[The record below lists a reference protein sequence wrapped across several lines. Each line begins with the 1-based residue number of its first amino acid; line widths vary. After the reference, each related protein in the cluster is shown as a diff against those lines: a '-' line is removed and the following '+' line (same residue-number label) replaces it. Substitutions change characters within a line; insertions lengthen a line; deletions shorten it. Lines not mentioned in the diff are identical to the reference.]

1 MEDWKNLILSS
12 FLVRIHSFRTFR
24 AYAYFQTLVY
34 KHKLFGTIHLSIR
47 QNCIF
52 EKGHFDQITLIDQ
65 RQFFVQ
71 SGTKSGSPMFHA

>member
-34 KHKLFGTIHLSIR
+34 KHKLFGTIHLSI
-47 QNCIF
+47 
-52 EKGHFDQITLIDQ
+52 H
-65 RQFFVQ
+65 
-71 SGTKSGSPMFHA
+71 